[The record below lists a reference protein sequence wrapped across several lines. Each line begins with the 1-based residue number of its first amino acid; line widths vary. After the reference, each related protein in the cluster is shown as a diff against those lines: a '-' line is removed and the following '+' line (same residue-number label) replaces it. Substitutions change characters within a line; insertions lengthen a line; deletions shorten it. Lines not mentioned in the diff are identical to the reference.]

1 MIRPRPGQYSASV
14 ELLEF
19 DIPGMSES
27 DKQQMQQIFS
37 SGLAEGNTFC
47 MTEADVAEN
56 GAEQMVRNL
65 AESDCTMNS
74 FDVSGNNVTADMQ
87 CAGEGGATSTVKM
100 AGTMTAENSTMT
112 MDMSQDVPNVGAT
125 KMKMRVSSQR
135 IGECSA

>member
-1 MIRPRPGQYSASV
+1 
-14 ELLEF
+14 
-19 DIPGMSES
+19 
-27 DKQQMQQIFS
+27 
-37 SGLAEGNTFC
+37 

-56 GAEQMVRNL
+56 GPEEMVKNL

-74 FDVSGNNVTADMQ
+74 FDASGGKITADMQ
-87 CAGEGGATSTVKM
+87 CAAEGGGTSTVKM
-100 AGTMTAENSTMT
+100 DGTMTAEGSDMT